1 MENDFIRTIC
11 LKFPD
16 VTEDI
21 KWGHDLCF
29 LIGEK
34 MFCVT
39 GAEGEFG
46 VSLKVNDE
54 EFEELST
61 RDGIIPAPYLA
72 RHRWIF
78 VNNPKC
84 FSKKEWEHYL
94 KQSYELIKSKLKT
107 KKISSSKKTGRK
119 K

>member
-11 LKFPD
+11 LKFAD

-29 LIGEK
+29 SIGEK

-39 GAEGEFG
+39 GVDGDFG

-54 EFEELST
+54 EFEELSS
-61 RDGIIPAPYLA
+61 REGIIPAPYLA
-72 RHRWIF
+72 RHKWVL

-84 FSKKEWEHYL
+84 FTKKEWEYYL
-94 KQSYELIKSKLKT
+94 NQSYELIKSKLKK
-107 KKISSSKKTGRK
+107 KKISFSKKIFK
-119 K
+119 KK